1 MKKNA
6 YKIALL
12 LIITI
17 GIVQSTFAQSSYIYI
32 EAIKGMP
39 ISVNINGNE
48 IKSLAKNYILFETKQ
63 EGENN
68 IEIKF
73 AGSLYPSQK
82 FVINVVPN
90 AQYGYKL
97 AKANEEKFYL
107 LDLVNNGKIIELNT
121 TVNFAFSTEDN
132 HIHFYNPQN
141 YVLEDVKTKGN
152 KASNLF
158 KKKSSKK
165 GTDQAT
171 TAEIEQKEKFGIVEV
186 INSNSEKIDTIQV
199 KENVK
204 KKKKEKK
211 EKIQNISTVGDEKI
225 ALINNPILSTIKKT
239 LVPKAVPKCVRAS
252 SDVEVN
258 SFVEKLAAKTD
269 DEAKLIFL
277 KKKFFT
283 GCLSTKQLYSIV
295 EKFDTQYGR
304 FTVVKFIKSEIVDTE
319 NLGTLEP
326 LFKYETYKLKLKKLA
341 EE

>member
-1 MKKNA
+1 
-6 YKIALL
+6 
-12 LIITI
+12 
-17 GIVQSTFAQSSYIYI
+17 
-32 EAIKGMP
+32 
-39 ISVNINGNE
+39 
-48 IKSLAKNYILFETKQ
+48 
-63 EGENN
+63 
-68 IEIKF
+68 
-73 AGSLYPSQK
+73 
-82 FVINVVPN
+82 
-90 AQYGYKL
+90 
-97 AKANEEKFYL
+97 
-107 LDLVNNGKIIELNT
+107 
-121 TVNFAFSTEDN
+121 
-132 HIHFYNPQN
+132 
-141 YVLEDVKTKGN
+141 VLEDVKTKGN

-165 GTDQAT
+165 SEEQTNI
-171 TAEIEQKEKFGIVEV
+171 AEIEQKEKFGIVV
-186 INSNSEKIDTIQV
+186 VNSNSEKTDTIQV
-199 KENVK
+199 KEKVK
-204 KKKKEKK
+204 KKKKEKLYKQEESTNADVFVDTTLVKKESSPLIVKKKK
-211 EKIQNISTVGDEKI
+211 EKKKKEQIQDISTAGDEKI
-225 ALINNPILSTIKKT
+225 ALINNPILPTIKKEPVKK
-239 LVPKAVPKCVRAS
+239 LVPKAISKCVRAS